1 MVAFDILDP
10 QGSGRPQAG
19 GARQVCARAR
29 CGADCAWLRAAGET
43 VRLLTPLTASDAILE
58 EGLDHLETALSVIA

>member
-1 MVAFDILDP
+1 
-10 QGSGRPQAG
+10 
-19 GARQVCARAR
+19 
-29 CGADCAWLRAAGET
+29 LRAAGET